1 MSDYLKI
8 TLPFPAWSEE
18 FNIIAT
24 SENGH
29 KILNHLADNLGL
41 STSIATDNEVLEAK
55 VIICEY
61 GCYPEEKGIT
71 LNKIGKF
78 LGRAKELD
86 NARKFVIELEPVS
99 MIGYNT
105 TVWLGRYALAF
116 LLSALA
122 FSGKRVCPLHGSAF
136 AMADRDE
143 AVVLFG
149 QSGIGKSTAMRR
161 AVSQGG
167 RKISDDMLLLS
178 ISDDNRLFVQALP
191 TWSGLWSSTLT
202 PEAKAQ
208 TQYSYEVKG
217 VFALHRGDKDELVLA
232 DQIWW
237 HQFLVQALHNHL
249 MITQLSV
256 SSQQK
261 QELFAQMFEF
271 ASFVSHKFPPYEI
284 LSDLNGNLYQQ
295 VEKFIYHK

>member
-1 MSDYLKI
+1 MSDYLKL
-8 TLPFPAWSEE
+8 TLPFPAWHEE
-18 FNIIAT
+18 YNIVAA

-29 KILNHLADNLGL
+29 KVLNQLADNLGL
-41 STSIATDNEVLEAK
+41 STSIATDNEVSEAK

-61 GCYPEEKGIT
+61 GCFPEEEGIT
-71 LNKIGKF
+71 LNKIGRF

-99 MIGYNT
+99 MLGYNT

-116 LLSALA
+116 LLSSLS

-161 AVSQGG
+161 AMSQGG
-167 RKISDDMLLLS
+167 RKISDDMLLLT

-208 TQYSYEVKG
+208 TQCYYEVKG
-217 VFALHRGDKDELVLA
+217 VFALHRGEEDELVLA
-232 DQIWW
+232 DQIW
-237 HQFLVQALHNHL
+237 
-249 MITQLSV
+249 
-256 SSQQK
+256 
-261 QELFAQMFEF
+261 
-271 ASFVSHKFPPYEI
+271 
-284 LSDLNGNLYQQ
+284 
-295 VEKFIYHK
+295 